1 MDSTKAQELLENFIC
16 DTKLKELEC
25 LFGQFNIFDCLR
37 LTRTEIRHSN
47 FIAWLLDPNETHKLK
62 DYFLKQFLIKVLS
75 LNKKDL
81 SKISGKE
88 LTLLSDEG
96 KEIKETYFIP
106 SIIDIDCWNMTE
118 TEVYRELENIDLLLV
133 DEKNKFVLVI
143 ENKIDTCQHDNQLAR
158 YRDYVDVQYPSDEY
172 KKLFIYLKPQK
183 EKVELPYIFV
193 SYQVIVDLIKNLL
206 VEIKENSNQDVVTL
220 IKHYQDIL
228 ERDIM
233 KEENIGT
240 ICAKIYKQHKAA
252 IDLINKYGTPQKE
265 LGDILQEVL
274 EEKDYLQCVVKES
287 NSSYL
292 CLPKDIKDKSKLAF
306 GEWIKNHNYITALKF
321 VNFRNNCNNIWIE
334 ILFAPVQHPKD
345 TSKKDALIDFIQN
358 IKFDKD
364 NRGWVWSV
372 PIELITLDEYL
383 NYKSREEVKA
393 HLSRR
398 IDEEKNTYINALQ
411 NAINNAIDNNVL

>member
-1 MDSTKAQELLENFIC
+1 MDTTKAQELLENFIC

-106 SIIDIDCWNMTE
+106 SIIDIDCWDMTE

-143 ENKIDTCQHDNQLAR
+143 ENKIDTCQHDNQLTR
-158 YRDYVDVQYPSDEY
+158 YRDYVDVQYQSDEY

-240 ICAKIYKQHKAA
+240 ICAKIYKQHKVA

-274 EEKDYLQCVVKES
+274 EEKDYLQDVVKES

-292 CLPKDIKDKSKLAF
+292 CLPKDIKDKSKLVF
-306 GEWIKNHNYITALKF
+306 GDWTKNHNYITALKF
-321 VNFRNNCNNIWIE
+321 VNFRNNCNNTWIE
-334 ILFAPVQHPKD
+334 ILFAPVQHSRD

-398 IDEEKNTYINALQ
+398 IDEERNTYINALQ
-411 NAINNAIDNNVL
+411 NAINKAIDNNIL

>member
-1 MDSTKAQELLENFIC
+1 MSNIKEQELLENFIC
-16 DTKLKELEC
+16 DSNLKELES
-25 LFGQFNIFDCLR
+25 LFNQFNIFDCLR

-47 FIAWLLDPNETHKLK
+47 FLAWLFDPNETHRLK

-75 LNKKDL
+75 LNKKEL
-81 SKISGKE
+81 NKINGRE
-88 LTLLSDEG
+88 LTLFNDKGE
-96 KEIKETYFIP
+96 EINETYFIP
-106 SIIDIDCWNMTE
+106 SIIDIDCWDLE
-118 TEVYRELENIDLLLV
+118 EIEIHRELENIDLLLV

-143 ENKIDTCQHDNQLAR
+143 ENKIDTCQHDNQLTR
-158 YRDYVDVQYPSDEY
+158 YRDYVDVQYPSNEY

-206 VEIKENSNQDVVTL
+206 VEIKENSNQDIVTL
-220 IKHYQDIL
+220 IKHYQEIL

-240 ICAKIYKQHKAA
+240 ICAKIYKQHKTA

-274 EEKDYLQCVVKES
+274 EEKDYLQDVVKES

-306 GEWIKNHNYITALKF
+306 GDWTKNHNYITALKF

-334 ILFAPVQHPKD
+334 ILFAPVKNSQD
-345 TSKKDALIDFIQN
+345 TSKKDTIIDFIQN
-358 IKFDKD
+358 IKFENDK
-364 NRGWVWSV
+364 RGWAWST
-372 PIELITLDEYL
+372 PIELITLDEYI
-383 NYKSREEVKA
+383 NCKSREEVKT
-393 HLSRR
+393 HLSQR
-398 IDEEKNTYINALQ
+398 IDEEKSTYINALQ
-411 NAINNAIDNNVL
+411 NAINKAIDNNIL